1 MKQETMTKTFVKKLD
16 NGYLIN
22 ELVLTNEWEKI
33 VKNLENK
40 GVSEEGIQAILLPYD
55 PVNKTNE
62 VDKKY
67 VSVNC
72 QYFKK
77 TL

>member
-1 MKQETMTKTFVKKLD
+1 MTKTFIKKLE
-16 NGYLIN
+16 NGYLVN
-22 ELVLTNEWEKI
+22 ELVLTNEGEKL
-33 VKNLENK
+33 VKNLEGK
-40 GVSEEGIQAILLPYD
+40 WVSEEGIQAILLPYD
-55 PVNKTNE
+55 AVKKTNE

-67 VSVNC
+67 VSINC